1 MDCEVYGQR
10 VNLVAVNKKDP
21 LILIGNGNPKS
32 FIEEYKKRW
41 HIEELFGC
49 LKSRGFNLEQ
59 THLTDPKKLST
70 LLALLTLAFL
80 WSVKTGQWLEQID
93 PTPKKKL

>member
-49 LKSRGFNLEQ
+49 LKAEDLILNK
-59 THLTDPKKLST
+59 P
-70 LLALLTLAFL
+70 
-80 WSVKTGQWLEQID
+80 I
-93 PTPKKKL
+93 